1 MPYGTDVSAKCT
13 PMDPKR
19 PKPVHLHLHAAT
31 VERLAQS
38 LLCRLVEKMGSVMKE
53 QLCFV
58 ICVKGR
64 M

>member
-1 MPYGTDVSAKCT
+1 
-13 PMDPKR
+13 MDPER

-53 QLCFV
+53 QLWFV
-58 ICVKGR
+58 MFVKGR
-64 M
+64 MQIFS